1 MPSLSD
7 HIEHL
12 TATAKAIRTSAT
24 TIVPTGHNPFA
35 QTGPF
40 TRAVL
45 DTPLGDLIRDI
56 DTSELGLFTL
66 VPPPDAGVRKQPENG
81 PRQGQISRAGFP
93 GATPLRKPPPKR
105 DEATKPREPEPE
117 VYAMAALKY
126 LDRYQSIRPMP
137 RARSQV
143 ITLSQQLAEVRA
155 NIKHLSEALQESTS
169 SASTS
174 VPTTQTSSVAEEEKR
189 IHELQDRLAELRLQ
203 KESLLRAKEPEGRN
217 NLSVSSTSNA
227 KQGNRDP
234 PLSASSR
241 EPDTHED
248 AFWST
253 PSTPARTLRFSEK
266 LMDEEIKF
274 GDLSTISFE
283 SPEPVPR
290 SVFANLTAGGD
301 LDGEGFDDT
310 SHSAMDDSIFDSGK
324 DGDDIGLDDR
334 PGSALSQTPKGIE
347 IHNHGGEDAGEEE
360 EEERT
365 VVLNKKPSLPSQSP
379 PPAPTNLLRAS
390 DADIGATVPPA
401 EPHPPRVAT
410 NAPKV
415 RATPELERIVAK
427 IWSTVGEVISPG
439 NHYSNGVKPPRAKE
453 TLAHIQ
459 SLAVQSPTQQSP
471 TSFSV
476 SSSSSALSSS
486 PRSGPTTHQISTA
499 QLLHTLLTAPN
510 FAMQLNKLKVA
521 IGGTRALYACVA
533 KKLIRIDRSSGEQ
546 VVLFDI

>member
-12 TATAKAIRTSAT
+12 TATAKAVRTSAT
-24 TIVPTGHNPFA
+24 TIVPTDHNPFA

-105 DEATKPREPEPE
+105 DEVNKPREPEPE

-143 ITLSQQLAEVRA
+143 IALSQQLAEVRA
-155 NIKHLSEALQESTS
+155 NIKHLSETLQESAS
-169 SASTS
+169 SASAS

-203 KESLLRAKEPEGRN
+203 KESLLRAKESEGRN
-217 NLSVSSTSNA
+217 SPSVSSKFNA
-227 KQGNRDP
+227 KQGNRGP

-301 LDGEGFDDT
+301 LDGENLDDT

-324 DGDDIGLDDR
+324 DGDGAGLDDR

-347 IHNHGGEDAGEEE
+347 IDNLGSEDAGEEE
-360 EEERT
+360 EEEEEKT
-365 VVLNKKPSLPSQSP
+365 VVLSKQPPLPSQSP
-379 PPAPTNLLRAS
+379 PPARTDFLRAS
-390 DADIGATVPPA
+390 DADIGITVPPA
-401 EPHPPRVAT
+401 EPRVAT

-415 RATPELERIVAK
+415 RVTPELERIVAK

-459 SLAVQSPTQQSP
+459 SLAVQSPTPQSP
-471 TSFSV
+471 TSISV

-486 PRSGPTTHQISTA
+486 PRSGPTTHQINTA
-499 QLLHTLLTAPN
+499 QLLHTLLAAPN
-510 FAMQLNKLKVA
+510 FSMQLNKLKVA

>member
-24 TIVPTGHNPFA
+24 TI
-35 QTGPF
+35 F

-155 NIKHLSEALQESTS
+155 NIKHLSEALQEVS
-169 SASTS
+169 
-174 VPTTQTSSVAEEEKR
+174 PFIPSSVADEEKR

-203 KESLLRAKEPEGRN
+203 KESLLRAKEPEGTQQPY
-217 NLSVSSTSNA
+217 LYPSTSNA

-248 AFWST
+248 AFC
-253 PSTPARTLRFSEK
+253 EK

-290 SVFANLTAGGD
+290 SAGGD

-310 SHSAMDDSIFDSGK
+310 NHSAMDDSIFDSGK

-365 VVLNKKPSLPSQSP
+365 VVLSKKPSLPSQSP
-379 PPAPTNLLRAS
+379 PPTRTNLLRAS
-390 DADIGATVPPA
+390 DADIGVTVPPA